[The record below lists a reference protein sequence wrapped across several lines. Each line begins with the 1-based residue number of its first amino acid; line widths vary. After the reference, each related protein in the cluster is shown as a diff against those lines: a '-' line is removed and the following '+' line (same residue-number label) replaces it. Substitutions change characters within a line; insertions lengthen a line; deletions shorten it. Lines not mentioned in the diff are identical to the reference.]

1 MRFPYGRRSTVIT
14 EVHKP
19 NPKLLEEIYAK
30 LNLGDK
36 ISVHFFDGD
45 TIIGRF
51 LGVDLWGNHG
61 DCIDVHVPDGLYYT
75 FYLDE
80 IASFDLVERY
90 EDSPTANR

>member
-1 MRFPYGRRSTVIT
+1 MIT

-61 DCIDVHVPDGLYYT
+61 DCIDVDATDGLHYEI
-75 FYLDE
+75 YLDE
-80 IASFDLVERY
+80 IAFFELLEAY
-90 EDSPTANR
+90 EYSPTANR